1 MNGKRIGL
9 VGFDRWTC
17 KGFENAGLN
26 IISHIYANP
35 LDKSEGYQN
44 QPYLINFHDWKRY
57 KFNKYIL
64 SSDRFS
70 LMEGVRELCF
80 QDFIRC
86 TDRWDWSRELVHNWS
101 DYDHL
106 FALAFD
112 HAYYWL
118 THYKIDTLIYSNVP
132 HQGMALV
139 QYSLA
144 KMLNINTLVFLQ
156 SPIES
161 KSWLVEHWSD
171 LGTFQ
176 TSPKSER
183 FDIDISEPEN
193 PPFYMSNVNPNIVR
207 KLKVVGHK
215 LRARTIV
222 ALGMTGLTSR
232 VRRRNFQ
239 RNMNRWQRAVEDE
252 RYLTF
257 SEEFFKDKA
266 INEPFVYF
274 PLHLQPEMTTDILG
288 GRYADQAL
296 TLETLRSKIPNNVAI
311 YVKENP
317 KQIGR
322 LRSEAFFERISKV
335 PNTKFMS
342 RHTSSFDLIRNSI
355 AVATI
360 SGTAG
365 WEALRMGKAAIVFG
379 DAFWKNLPG
388 AFPIDPDFD
397 WLEITDFE
405 FDRKTLKEAA
415 MHLSQYL
422 HQGVCDPIYSQL
434 VPNFN
439 PKKNSQDLAKTI
451 ITKLAA

>member
-1 MNGKRIGL
+1 MIEKRIGL
-9 VGFDRWTC
+9 VGFDRETC
-17 KGFENAGLN
+17 KGFEDAGLN

-35 LDKSEGYQN
+35 RDKSEGFSN
-44 QPYLINFHDWKRY
+44 QPYLVNFHDWKRY
-57 KFNKYIL
+57 KFNWHL
-64 SSDRFS
+64 VSSDRFS

-80 QDFIRC
+80 RDFIRC

-118 THYKIDTLIYSNVP
+118 THYRIDTLIYSNVP
-132 HQGMALV
+132 HQGMAIV
-139 QYSLA
+139 QYNLA
-144 KMLNINTLVFLQ
+144 KLLNINTLVFIQ
-156 SPIES
+156 SPIEAR
-161 KSWLVEHWSD
+161 SWLVEHWSD
-171 LGTFQ
+171 LGTFD
-176 TSPKSER
+176 TSPKTEK
-183 FDIDISEPEN
+183 FDIDVSEPDN
-193 PPFYMSNVNPNIVR
+193 PPFYMKSVNPNFVR
-207 KLKVVGHK
+207 KLKVIGHK
-215 LRARTIV
+215 LRARTII
-222 ALGMTGLTSR
+222 GMGITGLTGR

-252 RYLTF
+252 RYLNY
-257 SEEFFKDKA
+257 SQEFFKDHA
-266 INEPFVYF
+266 SDEPFVYF

-296 TLETLRSKIPNNVAI
+296 TLETLRSKIPENVAI

-322 LRSEAFFERISKV
+322 LRSETFFERVSKV
-335 PNTKFMS
+335 PNTRFLS
-342 RHTSSFDLIRNSI
+342 RQTSSFDLIRHSM

-379 DAFWKNLPG
+379 DAFWKNIPG

-397 WLEITDFE
+397 WLEIE
-405 FDRKTLKEAA
+405 NYKFDGERLKLAA
-415 MHLSQYL
+415 AELSQYL
-422 HQGVCDPIYSQL
+422 HKGVCDPVYSQL
-434 VPNFN
+434 VPNFD
-439 PKKNSQDLAKTI
+439 PTVNSQHLAKTI
-451 ITKLAA
+451 IKKLSA